1 MRFVLLGSDTSPLQL
16 RQASHLSETLGLIRL
31 EIDAGREVVGR
42 KIAVWKPKAGIW
54 RNGAVSDFNNS
65 NLRHM
70 VSTLRLLALHKNTLT
85 VL

>member
-1 MRFVLLGSDTSPLQL
+1 MPFKAG
-16 RQASHLSETLGLIRL
+16 SHLSETLGLIRL
-31 EIDAGREVVGR
+31 KIDAGREVVGR

-65 NLRHM
+65 NLRHV
-70 VSTLRLLALHKNTLT
+70 VSTLRLLTLHMNTLT